1 MTTNWL
7 PPLIKFEDFD
17 GDWERYI
24 NELFAIFYRDFIES
38 QPKYQNKWVRC
49 RRDLI
54 KGKEAAFWHCIS
66 EGPDENDRIPDIRR
80 CERIS
85 WIRSVIEHSWDDNVD
100 CWPVPKKG
108 ETWWLLWLNE
118 EYLVV
123 LAERHRKR
131 DGFKYMQFVTAYC
144 TEKEH
149 RKDKLRKQRDD
160 YNKGKNG

>member
-1 MTTNWL
+1 VTTNWL

-66 EGPDENDRIPDIRR
+66 EGPDEKDRKPDIRR

-85 WIRSVIEHSWDDNVD
+85 WIRSVIEHSQDDNVD
-100 CWPVPKKG
+100 CWPVP
-108 ETWWLLWLNE
+108 
-118 EYLVV
+118 
-123 LAERHRKR
+123 
-131 DGFKYMQFVTAYC
+131 
-144 TEKEH
+144 
-149 RKDKLRKQRDD
+149 
-160 YNKGKNG
+160 